1 MGVGSDRT
9 RVADLSFQLYGRTLH
24 PEWFRVRAHKRYAQA
39 GWEADVRIVEG
50 GHLLQW
56 ARGPLRLA
64 EILVGALDE
73 ALPDDGRIFQSA
85 VKQERSTTRRLSPDV
100 TYHACFA
107 VERVS
112 PGIFAHLVAEL
123 KLEEVAR
130 RGLFHRC
137 GVGHR
142 FETAPLSHLAVEA
155 HPKRLSIQ
163 AFHTFPDEQAIVR
176 TQSLFEIND

>member
-9 RVADLSFQLYGRTLH
+9 RVADLSFQLFGRTLH

-56 ARGPLRLA
+56 ARGPLRMT
-64 EILVGALDE
+64 EILVGPLDE
-73 ALPDDGRIFQSA
+73 ALPETGRLYQSV
-85 VKQERSTTRRLSPDV
+85 VKQERTTTQRLSPAV
-100 TYHACFA
+100 TYHGCFA

-112 PGIFAHLVAEL
+112 PGIFAHLDAEL
-123 KLEEVAR
+123 QLEGASR
-130 RGLFHRC
+130 RGLFHRY
-137 GVGHR
+137 GGGHR
-142 FETAPLSHLAVEA
+142 FESAPLSQLTIEA
-155 HPKRLSIQ
+155 HPKRLSIH
-163 AFHTFPDEQAIVR
+163 AFHTFPDDQAIVR